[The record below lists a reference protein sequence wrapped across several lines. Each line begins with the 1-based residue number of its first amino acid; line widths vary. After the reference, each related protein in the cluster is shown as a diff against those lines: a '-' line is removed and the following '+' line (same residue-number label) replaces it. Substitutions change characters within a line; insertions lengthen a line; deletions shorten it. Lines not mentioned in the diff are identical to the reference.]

1 MSTLSLRLP
10 ESLHKHAR
18 RIAQGE
24 GISVNQLISTALAE
38 KLAALETETYISE
51 RAQRGDMKKFK
62 AVLDKV
68 PDVEPE
74 PFDEISPA
82 NKGMHTNAPS
92 SRR

>member
-18 RIAQGE
+18 RIAQDE

-82 NKGMHTNAPS
+82 NKGIHKKAPS